1 MSSESRGKGRRT
13 YTLPDRLATRRK
25 AARAERESA
34 RAEEGKGFEQAA
46 SAPEGESASA
56 DEAPA
61 NTASADGAAAS
72 SEHASGKKP
81 HQHHHELPKVDIK
94 VELERLKR
102 LRRYTIIRRI
112 FQICSVVLSAFLQA
126 YAIQTFVQPA
136 MLLSS
141 GFTGLA
147 ILIDRITS
155 LFGLSFP
162 TFVGMVAL
170 NIPVAIICWR
180 SISKRFVVFSMLQV
194 VLSSLFLQI
203 LDLDPVLYEP
213 LLEVVFGGFVY
224 GFSIAVALRA
234 GASTAGTDFI
244 SLMVSNK
251 TGKSIWGLV
260 FAGNC
265 VVLVI
270 FGALF
275 GWTAAAYS
283 IVFQFIS
290 TKTIETFYH
299 RYDRMTLIIT
309 TKRPDAILASYNATY
324 RHGSSVAEVMGGYS
338 GEIFWQITTVVS
350 TFEVDDIVHLVRIQD
365 SQAVVNM
372 VRTEDFV
379 GGFYR
384 APID

>member
-1 MSSESRGKGRRT
+1 MPSESRGKGRRT

-34 RAEEGKGFEQAA
+34 RAEEEKGFEQAA

-72 SEHASGKKP
+72 SEHGSGKK
-81 HQHHHELPKVDIK
+81 HHHHHHELPKVDIK
-94 VELERLKR
+94 AELERLKR

-324 RHGSSVAEVMGGYS
+324 RHGSSVVEATGGYS
-338 GEIFWQITTVVS
+338 GETFWQITTVVS
-350 TFEVDDIVHLVRIQD
+350 SFEVDDIVHLVRIQD

>member
-1 MSSESRGKGRRT
+1 MSSESRGKDRRT
-13 YTLPDRLATRRK
+13 NTLPDRLATRRK
-25 AARAERESA
+25 AAPAERESA
-34 RAEEGKGFEQAA
+34 RTAEEKGSGQEAA
-46 SAPEGESASA
+46 VRE
-56 DEAPA
+56 DEA
-61 NTASADGAAAS
+61 AAAGGVPGVAGQTEDGGAP
-72 SEHASGKKP
+72 SERDLGKR
-81 HQHHHELPKVDIK
+81 HHHHHHELPKVDIK
-94 VELERLKR
+94 AELERLKR

-265 VVLVI
+265 VVLLI

-299 RYDRMTLIIT
+299 RYERTTLIIT

-365 SQAVVNM
+365 SHAVVNM